1 MGKILISDD
10 HKLKL
15 EKVLSSKSGD
25 EITSPPVGPAPKW
38 KIENLEKQN
47 YELIKNDY
55 KHNDYKNND
64 INGTVKH
71 DEKKNI
77 FLENIN
83 YLKFSK
89 IVFLTSVIGGIGL
102 TLGIKIGRII
112 FY

>member
-15 EKVLSSKSGD
+15 EKVLLSKSGED
-25 EITSPPVGPAPKW
+25 VTTQPVGPAPKLQTETIDRNNN
-38 KIENLEKQN
+38 IEKKE
-47 YELIKNDY
+47 
-55 KHNDYKNND
+55 
-64 INGTVKH
+64 
-71 DEKKNI
+71 EKKNI

-89 IVFLTSVIGGIGL
+89 LVFLTSVLSGIGL
-102 TLGIKIGRII
+102 TLGVKIGIII